1 MKSIF
6 DPIHSFIELT
16 PEESKFIKLTPFRRL
31 QSIHQMGGAY
41 FVYPGG
47 GHKRYEHS
55 LGVMYVASK
64 IFDHVIAITD
74 HPDVPKAGSPEAAY
88 YKRVLRFAC
97 LCHDLGHLP
106 FSHTAEHLILGDKGH
121 EKFTRKI
128 LESSSVSEFFK
139 GIGLKVSDIVKT
151 SIGSAYEGEFTA
163 FERILSE
170 MLTGDFFG
178 ADRIDYLLRDSYF
191 TGLAYGSFDYRH
203 LIQCLRILSNDGA
216 ISLGVDENGLESCYA
231 LLLARYFM
239 HKRLYQYPSVK
250 AYSFHLARF
259 IEKFYEGKDY
269 LKSVENYLKVGDY
282 EILSRLNSAYLDP
295 DDALH
300 NEASCLLDAD
310 KKFEA
315 LLINKGDYQQ
325 LVQSIDDKG
334 AFVYEENT
342 SFNSCSGLSFLVLRR
357 DGSIVDAADIAE
369 VSIPYVVKHWIYVP
383 PEYRDKVSHSLHVK
397 RDSIKKSL

>member
-1 MKSIF
+1 MKTIF
-6 DPIHSFIELT
+6 DPTHSFIELSH
-16 PEESKFIKLTPFRRL
+16 EESRFIKLAPFRRL

-55 LGVMYVASK
+55 LGVLFLASK
-64 IFDHVIAITD
+64 IFDHVIALTD
-74 HPDVPKAGSPEAAY
+74 HPDVPKSSSREACY

-106 FSHTAEHLILGDKGH
+106 FSHTAEHVLLGDKGH

-128 LESSSVSEFFK
+128 LESSQMTEFFT
-139 GIGLKVSDIVKT
+139 GIGIKVQDVVKI
-151 SIGSAYEGEFTA
+151 SIGPGYKGEFSP
-163 FERILSE
+163 FEKILSE

-203 LIQCLRILSNDGA
+203 LIQCLRVLTKNNT

-250 AYSFHLARF
+250 SYSFHLARF

-269 LKSVENYLKVGDY
+269 LQSVKNYLKVGDY
-282 EILSRLNSAYLDP
+282 EILSRINSAYLDTK
-295 DDALH
+295 DSLH
-300 NEASCLLDAD
+300 GEACCLLDTD

-315 LLINKGDYQQ
+315 LLINQSDYQELMQ
-325 LVQSIDDKG
+325 AIGDKK
-334 AFVYEENT
+334 AFIHEENT
-342 SFNSCSGLSFLVLRR
+342 SFNSCTGLSFLVLRR

-369 VSIPYVVKHWIYVP
+369 VSIPYVIKHWIYVA
-383 PEYRDKVSHSLHVK
+383 PEYSKEVTQNLHVK
-397 RDSIKKSL
+397 RDNI